1 MPKLKKG
8 ALSIYDASENFIY
21 LGRPNLDVGNAN
33 NWPSFHCREF
43 AVIAL
48 PAGIPDLKTKLP
60 DPFVIC
66 DPSGSSKGIHTE
78 SGAW

>member
-1 MPKLKKG
+1 MSVILIIGPP
-8 ALSIYDASENFIY
+8 FI
-21 LGRPNLDVGNAN
+21 VGT
-33 NWPSFHCREF
+33 F

-60 DPFVIC
+60 DPFVIR
-66 DPSGSSKGIHTE
+66 DPSGSSKGLHTE